1 MRIVREPVSEMTRCD
16 MNGRVFPVAAFFL
29 SILFC
34 LNGCGAKHTE
44 EGEKARPVKTVTI
57 QKEKR
62 PVRLAYIGTLSSQD
76 IKKYAFKMPGKIAA
90 IRVKKGQKV
99 ARGTILAEL
108 DPTDVGFA
116 VSDAEHTL
124 RKAKEAF
131 DEAENF
137 YQRIKSLSEKGS
149 VTGDDHDKAKLNRD
163 VREADYR
170 RAQVDVDYKKSLA
183 ADLKMY
189 SEIEG
194 YVIELLNKPGE
205 ITGAGYPV
213 VVVRNDRQ
221 IVSVGVSQKDVK
233 RLALGTTALLS
244 VDGVEGTGRISNIA
258 QIPDLQSRTYT
269 VEIELTDRLARSDFY
284 LGSIVKVQFEVGEKE
299 AIWAPVQSI
308 QNDGL
313 EYVYVVEEGHARR
326 RTVTLGAIEGTA
338 VEVTGLTPGEQLVV
352 EGMKDLHQGM
362 PVAIV
367 GK

>member
-1 MRIVREPVSEMTRCD
+1 MSSPIATILVLL
-16 MNGRVFPVAAFFL
+16 GALLAAA
-29 SILFC
+29 
-34 LNGCGAKHTE
+34 GCGVKHAE
-44 EGEKARPVKTVTI
+44 EGEKARPVKAVTA
-57 QKEKR
+57 KLEKR
-62 PVRLAYIGTLSSQD
+62 PVRLSYIGTLSSKD

-90 IRVKKGQKV
+90 IRVEKGQKV
-99 ARGTILAEL
+99 KKGMLLAEL

-124 RKAKEAF
+124 RKAKEAY

-149 VTGDDHDKAKLNRD
+149 VTGDDYDKAKLNRD

-170 RAQVDVDYKKSLA
+170 RAQVDVDYKKNLA

-189 SEIEG
+189 SEIDG
-194 YVIELLNKPGE
+194 FVIELLNKPGE

-221 IVSVGVSQKDVK
+221 IVSVGVSQKDIK
-233 RLALGTTALLS
+233 RLSIGTTALLS
-244 VDGVEGTGRISNIA
+244 VDGVEGRGRISNIA

-269 VEIELTDRLARSDFY
+269 VEIELTDKLARSDFY
-284 LGSIVKVQFEVGEKE
+284 LGSIVKVLFEVGEKE
-299 AIWAPVQSI
+299 AIWAPVQAI

-326 RTVTLGAIEGTA
+326 RTVMLGVIEGIA
-338 VEVTGLTPGEQLVV
+338 VEVTGLAPGERLVV

-362 PVAIV
+362 PVRV
-367 GK
+367 VER

>member
-1 MRIVREPVSEMTRCD
+1 MRMELFLREKGSLLR
-16 MNGRVFPVAAFFL
+16 GFFPVL
-29 SILFC
+29 ICCGLLWS
-34 LNGCGAKHTE
+34 CGAGKIDD
-44 EGEKARPVKTVTI
+44 GEKARPVRTVTI

-62 PVRLAYIGTLSSQD
+62 PVRFPYIGTLSSQD
-76 IKKYAFKMPGKIAA
+76 IKKYSFKMPGKIAA
-90 IRVKKGQKV
+90 IRVEKGQKV
-99 ARGTILAEL
+99 RKGTLLAQL

-124 RKAKEAF
+124 RKAKEAY

-137 YQRIKSLSEKGS
+137 YQRIKALHEKGS

-183 ADLKMY
+183 ADLRMY
-189 SEIEG
+189 SEVEG
-194 YVIELLNKPGE
+194 YVIEILNKPGE

-233 RLALGTTALLS
+233 RLSIGMKALLS
-244 VDGVEGTGRISNIA
+244 VDGVEGTGIISNIA

-269 VEIELTDRLARSDFY
+269 VEIELADNLARSDFY
-284 LGSIVKVQFEVGEKE
+284 LGSITKVWFEVGQKE
-299 AIWAPVQSI
+299 AVWAPVQAI

-313 EYVYVVEEGHARR
+313 EYVYVVENGHARR
-326 RTVTLGAIEGTA
+326 RSVALGAIEGTT
-338 VEVTGLTPGEQLVV
+338 VEVTGLEPGEVLVV

-362 PVAIV
+362 PVSIV
-367 GK
+367 EQR